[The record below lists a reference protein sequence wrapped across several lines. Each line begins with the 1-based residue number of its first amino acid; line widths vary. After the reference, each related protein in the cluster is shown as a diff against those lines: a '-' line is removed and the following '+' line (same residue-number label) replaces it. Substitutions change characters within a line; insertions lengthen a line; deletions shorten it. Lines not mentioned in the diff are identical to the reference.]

1 MGARSVEAI
10 ISDPEV
16 LEADMGECVGSCY
29 AVLIGTDRAGG
40 VVQALPDVKRCPDCL
55 FRYSCSASLPK
66 YPADSEQ
73 NDSQMTKK
81 LV

>member
-1 MGARSVEAI
+1 MFVVPPSMGARSVEAI

-16 LEADMGECVGSCY
+16 LEADMGECVGSCHT
-29 AVLIGTDRAGG
+29 VLIGTDRAGG
-40 VVQALPDVKRCPDCL
+40 VVQA
-55 FRYSCSASLPK
+55 FPK
-66 YPADSEQ
+66 HPADSKQ